1 MNIDSIHDGGLS
13 LKAWLVLL
21 GLVAVVFFAML
32 PKWMRGDEVRQ
43 VLETSG
49 YSDVTLKGFV
59 FLPCGEDLFGMGFEA
74 KGPTGKPARGAVC
87 KGIFKGATVRLE
99 AA

>member
-1 MNIDSIHDGGLS
+1 MNIDSIDDPGLS
-13 LKAWLVLL
+13 LKTWLILL
-21 GLVAVVFFAML
+21 ALVAVVFFAML
-32 PKWMRGDEVRQ
+32 PKWMQGDEVRQ

-49 YSDVTLKGFV
+49 YSEVQLKGFV

-74 KGPTGKPARGAVC
+74 KGPTGRLARGAVC

-99 AA
+99 SA